1 MNKNEFL
8 VQLRD
13 KLLGLPKEDIHRS
26 IDYYSEIID
35 DAVEEGI
42 NEEDAVSDLGSVEEI
57 VAQIFIETPLPKLV
71 KEKAKK
77 SRALKVWEII
87 LLVLG
92 APLWLSLMIAVFAV
106 IFSVYISLW
115 SVIISLWAAFASL
128 IGGSVGA
135 LALGVGYII
144 SGNTLSGAALLCAG
158 LVLAGLSIF
167 LYYGCKAT
175 TKGLI
180 LLSKVFV
187 IGIKKCFIKKEEL

>member
-8 VQLRD
+8 EQLRD
-13 KLLGLPKEDIHRS
+13 KLSGLPKEDMQRS

-42 NEEDAVSDLGSVEEI
+42 SEEEAVSDLGNIEDI

-71 KEKAKK
+71 KAKAKK

-92 APLWLSLMIAVFAV
+92 SPLWLSLLIAVFAV
-106 IFSVYISLW
+106 IISVYVSLW
-115 SVIISLWAAFASL
+115 CVIVSLWAAFASL
-128 IGGSVGA
+128 IGGTFGA
-135 LALGVGYII
+135 VALGVGYII
-144 SGNTLSGAALLCAG
+144 SGNTLSGAAMLCAG

-167 LYYGCKAT
+167 AYYGCKAA
-175 TKGLI
+175 TKGI
-180 LLSKVFV
+180 IMLSKVFV